1 MLSQEDKRELLEMAH
16 SALIREDYRKM
27 EQHRHNPFLVNAV
40 VDVDRVIEFLNG
52 FNDFFGHKKRQF
64 SKIIDKDM
72 RL

>member
-16 SALIREDYRKM
+16 SARIREDCRKM
-27 EQHRHNPFLVNAV
+27 EQRRHNPFLVNGA
-40 VDVDRVIEFLNG
+40 VDVDRYIEFLNEY
-52 FNDFFGHKKRQF
+52 NDFFGHKKRQF